1 MTQPNFKV
9 VEEAKEATYSRFVI
23 EPLEPGFGHTLG
35 VALRRVM
42 LTSIEGAAVTSVK
55 IDGVKHMFST
65 LPGLKEDI
73 IELVLNIK
81 TMQVKL
87 AEGQTEARMTLS
99 KSGPGN
105 VTAGDIEVSEGI
117 EIVDPNHYLGSL
129 ADKSSKLEIEFT
141 VERGLGY
148 SLSEERKIATVGVIP
163 IDAIFT
169 PIQKVNYK
177 VEQTRVG
184 GQTNYD
190 KLVLEVWTDG
200 TVDARETL
208 DESSSII
215 VSYFSAV
222 SQQKVVDSGVVSEEG
237 AEAGP
242 SVSDDVIR
250 MTVDELDLPTRIY
263 NSLRNAGIE
272 TVGDLLNTPRREL
285 MTYRNLG
292 AKSLSIIDESLGE
305 KGITYK

>member
-1 MTQPNFKV
+1 MIEPNFNV
-9 VEEAKEATYSRFVI
+9 IEEVQEADYSRFVI
-23 EPLEPGFGHTLG
+23 EPLEPGFGNTLG

-55 IDGVKHMFST
+55 IEGVKHMFST

-73 IELVLNIK
+73 IELILNIK
-81 TMQVKL
+81 TLQVKL
-87 AEGQTEARMTLS
+87 ADGQTEARMRLS
-99 KSGPGN
+99 KTGPGK
-105 VTAGDIEVSEGI
+105 VHAKDIEVSEGV
-117 EIVDPNHYLGSL
+117 EIVNSDHYLGSL
-129 ADKSSKLEIEFT
+129 SDKNSKLEIDFT

-148 SLSEERKIATVGVIP
+148 SLAEERPISTVGVIP

-169 PIQKVNYK
+169 PVQKVNYK

-184 GQTNYD
+184 RQTNYD
-190 KLVLEVWTDG
+190 KLIFEVWTDG
-200 TVDARETL
+200 TVNTREVL
-208 DESSSII
+208 DESARIL
-215 VSYFSAV
+215 VRYFSLVFQPKADGE
-222 SQQKVVDSGVVSEEG
+222 VV
-237 AEAGP
+237 EAGEESKP
-242 SVSDDVIR
+242 ALSDELMR

-272 TVGDLLNTPRREL
+272 TVADLLSTPRKEL

-292 AKSLSIIDESLGE
+292 AKSLSVIDESLEE